1 MIEEGVNMDFFKEWM
16 MTLLAMIIM
25 VGIPTLL
32 ASISY
37 LLIEYLG
44 FIGLGIVLFIL
55 FSLLITLKNRY
66 E

>member
-1 MIEEGVNMDFFKEWM
+1 MDFFKEWM
-16 MTLLAMIIM
+16 KTLLSMI
-25 VGIPTLL
+25 VGISIPILL
-32 ASISY
+32 CLISY
-37 LLIEYLG
+37 LLVEYLG

>member
-1 MIEEGVNMDFFKEWM
+1 

-44 FIGLGIVLFIL
+44 LIGMGIILILL
-55 FSLLITLKNRY
+55 FSLAITLKNRCD
-66 E
+66 

>member
-1 MIEEGVNMDFFKEWM
+1 MDFFKEWI
-16 MTLLAMIIM
+16 MTLLAMVIAIS
-25 VGIPTLL
+25 IPTLL

-55 FSLLITLKNRY
+55 FSLLITLKNRG

>member
-1 MIEEGVNMDFFKEWM
+1 

-25 VGIPTLL
+25 IGIPTLL

-55 FSLLITLKNRY
+55 FSLLITLKNRG

>member
-1 MIEEGVNMDFFKEWM
+1 MDFLKEWL

-55 FSLLITLKNRY
+55 FSLLITLKNRG

>member
-1 MIEEGVNMDFFKEWM
+1 MDFFKEWM
-16 MTLLAMIIM
+16 KNLLSMI
-25 VGIPTLL
+25 VGISIPTLL

-55 FSLLITLKNRY
+55 FSLLITLKNRCD
-66 E
+66 

>member
-1 MIEEGVNMDFFKEWM
+1 MDFLKEWM
-16 MTLLAMIIM
+16 MTLLAMVIA

>member
-1 MIEEGVNMDFFKEWM
+1 MDFLKEWL
-16 MTLLAMIIM
+16 MTLLAMVITIS
-25 VGIPTLL
+25 IPTLL

-55 FSLLITLKNRY
+55 FSLLITLKNRCD
-66 E
+66 